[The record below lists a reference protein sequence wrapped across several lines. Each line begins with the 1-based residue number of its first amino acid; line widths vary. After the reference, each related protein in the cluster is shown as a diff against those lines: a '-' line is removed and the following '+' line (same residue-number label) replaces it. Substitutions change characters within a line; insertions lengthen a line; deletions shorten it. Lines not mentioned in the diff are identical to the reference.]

1 MAASSANTE
10 DVKLNRVRLG
20 RSSNWDYVH
29 RCVAMVMGMG
39 SLWRFPMLAYE
50 QGRGAFL
57 ICYLIMTFLLAMP
70 LCQIEIALAQFS
82 GSSIKA
88 LWKCMPLGR
97 GIGVAGCFC
106 AALVSVYQ
114 ALVVA
119 YAATYLGDSVLYP
132 QLPWTACGPA
142 WGADAACY
150 GLADAQLLCG
160 RTARLPVYLMS
171 GLLGSRGP
179 DSEPLLKFPAMP
191 VNDTLR
197 CKNATL
203 PSSEQFFYKRVL
215 ALSPSIG
222 DFGHLRPD
230 LIAYLCA
237 VWLTTFFHV
246 CGAAKFF
253 GKVSLAV
260 VPFCYGC
267 TLMVMTR
274 LLLLDNAVQGLRY
287 LFSFEWES
295 FANLA
300 IWHQAAQHSV
310 FNLGTWFGPLHYLS
324 SRNDFYLD
332 TRFSHVF
339 LAVNAVLYNMAG
351 SVMTFSA
358 MGHMAALRGSPTV
371 PDAERPERLLH
382 GPPARR
388 LRRRSGRAHR
398 RPLRNRCRRVDIRS
412 PQRVQGRRVP
422 AGPPS
427 GQRVPVSV
435 ALRLSRHP
443 AGGRPQSRDELQR
456 QPQDGTPRVPAVGE
470 RPRLPGSGLVPGDH
484 RGRQRHRVPET
495 QPGCQGS
502 GQATLHVGTKGSSAS
517 GRLQETPQ
525 YLPATATF
533 QSVSR
538 PKYKHAEDRLP
549 AGIELTRHFRFR
561 EQLSSKEGAT
571 TMVVPLSV
579 AMNVSAHLQIWCS
592 ACARSSFFLSAMN

>member
-253 GKVSLAV
+253 GK
-260 VPFCYGC
+260 
-267 TLMVMTR
+267 
-274 LLLLDNAVQGLRY
+274 
-287 LFSFEWES
+287 
-295 FANLA
+295 

-371 PDAERPERLLH
+371 PDAERPGQAVPFIALPMALGSFTFPRAASGCFFAAFILQSLAAQLALVNSALQEMLVDLEARLPSKKTFVTLSYCFICFLLSCVLSSQNGFYMVH
-382 GPPARR
+382 LLDAYVGGLAVPIVALYGIVAVVWIYGPHNVCRDVEF
-388 LRRRSGRAHR
+388 LRGRPVGSVSLFLWRFACPVILLVAVLSPVMSFSDSPRMGRHEY
-398 RPLRNRCRRVDIRS
+398 PLWANALGCLAVVSCLAII
-412 PQRVQGRRVP
+412 G
-422 AGPPS
+422 A
-427 GQRVPVSV
+427 VSV
-435 ALRLSRHP
+435 IVYQKHNRDVKEAVKPHFMWGPKDPALLDAYKKHRSICLRL
-443 AGGRPQSRDELQR
+443 QR
-456 QPQDGTPRVPAVGE
+456 FKVSADQNT
-470 RPRLPGSGLVPGDH
+470 SM
-484 RGRQRHRVPET
+484 QRI
-495 QPGCQGS
+495 G
-502 GQATLHVGTKGSSAS
+502 
-517 GRLQETPQ
+517 
-525 YLPATATF
+525 YLP
-533 QSVSR
+533 
-538 PKYKHAEDRLP
+538 E
-549 AGIELTRHFRFR
+549 
-561 EQLSSKEGAT
+561 
-571 TMVVPLSV
+571 
-579 AMNVSAHLQIWCS
+579 
-592 ACARSSFFLSAMN
+592 